1 MILSVDSS
9 ESRWKIYSLLR
20 DIELPRNIERRVH
33 GPTGQMVKNRTAFG
47 NVTMDSGGSV
57 FIKDKKKLYTRLNF
71 ITYQLRI
78 GLLYMAATVVVFLAD
93 DLVRRAKYEEE
104 KRKMVSRLLTPQPP
118 KEANEGVW
126 DEETERQTQNSSLH
140 SSRKMNATLLLG
152 GWTLAMDN
160 RYFISLYVA
169 GKTEWHAQWPDI
181 HTPFDEQIDRYIHY
195 QTTAW
200 SFRWYSSHLFNS
212 TQREFAAGGFCK
224 SDLRIADDSSSHNRK
239 RYKVPP
245 N

>member
-1 MILSVDSS
+1 M
-9 ESRWKIYSLLR
+9 LR

-118 KEANEGVW
+118 KEANEGV
-126 DEETERQTQNSSLH
+126 
-140 SSRKMNATLLLG
+140 
-152 GWTLAMDN
+152 
-160 RYFISLYVA
+160 
-169 GKTEWHAQWPDI
+169 
-181 HTPFDEQIDRYIHY
+181 
-195 QTTAW
+195 
-200 SFRWYSSHLFNS
+200 
-212 TQREFAAGGFCK
+212 
-224 SDLRIADDSSSHNRK
+224 
-239 RYKVPP
+239 
-245 N
+245 